1 VAALS
6 PPLKKKAERSGSIWL
21 RRTA

>member
-6 PPLKKKAERSGSIWL
+6 PPLKEKAERSGSIWL